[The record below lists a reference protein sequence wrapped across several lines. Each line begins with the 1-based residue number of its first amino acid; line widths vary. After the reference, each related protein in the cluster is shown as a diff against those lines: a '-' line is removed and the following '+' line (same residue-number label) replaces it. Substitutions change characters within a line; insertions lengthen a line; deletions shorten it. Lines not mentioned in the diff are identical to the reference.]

1 MHYFLEIL
9 LSCKCGKSR
18 TVVQLLGRLMP
29 KTIVTNVNQEVPESK
44 ALLYKTI
51 KWKSISFSVEHPQN
65 FGDIQI
71 DIVTD
76 SKTDIL

>member
-9 LSCKCGKSR
+9 LSCKCEKSR
-18 TVVQLLGRLMP
+18 TVVQRLGRLMP
-29 KTIVTNVNQEVPESK
+29 KIIVTNVNQEVPESK

-76 SKTDIL
+76 SKTDI